1 MVRKPTKTI
10 EMEIKIVED
19 RLMQKGSDPLLIVS
33 SDLYEKI
40 KNDKITITRDRDG
53 NKNIKTN

>member
-1 MVRKPTKTI
+1 MK
-10 EMEIKIVED
+10 IKIVED